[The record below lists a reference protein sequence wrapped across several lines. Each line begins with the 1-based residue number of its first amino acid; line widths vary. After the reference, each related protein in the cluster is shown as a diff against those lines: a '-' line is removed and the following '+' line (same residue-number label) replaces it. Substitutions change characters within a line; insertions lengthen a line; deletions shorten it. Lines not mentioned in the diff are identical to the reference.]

1 MLQADPA
8 LLVQLHAQ
16 TELAGAAAVITK
28 GASAQG
34 LEVRDSDVDAC

>member
-8 LLVQLHAQ
+8 LLAQLEAE

-28 GASAQG
+28 VASAQG
-34 LEVRDSDVDAC
+34 LEVSDSDVDAC